1 MSLIDG
7 VLALLSGIESDAIA
21 VHEERCISVRNR
33 NADCL
38 RCVEACTSGALSL
51 RGNELVV
58 EPERC
63 IGCGTCATACPTCA
77 IELRNPTDE
86 ELTAQLKRSIVA
98 TKGHPVI
105 VCETAL
111 AAAGV
116 ANADA
121 ADACVVPCLGRIDES
136 ALVGLAAYRAFDAT
150 LACGSCET
158 CPHAPGGALAREVA
172 ASAKNLLAAFGSSL
186 SIEVMERVPER
197 VLALRSGA
205 SARGR
210 GRGRSCEV
218 RDADGGM
225 GRREFFKS
233 AKDASTRAAGAAVA
247 EGLGAAD
254 SAPEPVHVAY
264 RKVGPD
270 GTLSHFVPT
279 RRVRLYNYLR
289 HVGDGRPVADEVET
303 RVIGAVSID
312 AEKCSSCRMCAVFC
326 PTGAIK
332 KIDEGGVF
340 GIVHRPS
347 ACMQCRLCE
356 RICPKQAI
364 TVSGLVPIR
373 QFMGKEA
380 VCFSMKRP
388 TWTPNKPES
397 MYNKVHSILG
407 EDLEMCMF

>member
-121 ADACVVPCLGRIDES
+121 VDACVVPSRRSWGWRRI
-136 ALVGLAAYRAFDAT
+136 
-150 LACGSCET
+150 
-158 CPHAPGGALAREVA
+158 AR
-172 ASAKNLLAAFGSSL
+172 
-186 SIEVMERVPER
+186 
-197 VLALRSGA
+197 
-205 SARGR
+205 
-210 GRGRSCEV
+210 
-218 RDADGGM
+218 
-225 GRREFFKS
+225 
-233 AKDASTRAAGAAVA
+233 STRRWRAARARRARMRPAA
-247 EGLGAAD
+247 
-254 SAPEPVHVAY
+254 
-264 RKVGPD
+264 
-270 GTLSHFVPT
+270 
-279 RRVRLYNYLR
+279 RLR
-289 HVGDGRPVADEVET
+289 ARW
-303 RVIGAVSID
+303 R
-312 AEKCSSCRMCAVFC
+312 
-326 PTGAIK
+326 
-332 KIDEGGVF
+332 
-340 GIVHRPS
+340 
-347 ACMQCRLCE
+347 
-356 RICPKQAI
+356 
-364 TVSGLVPIR
+364 
-373 QFMGKEA
+373 
-380 VCFSMKRP
+380 
-388 TWTPNKPES
+388 
-397 MYNKVHSILG
+397 
-407 EDLEMCMF
+407 